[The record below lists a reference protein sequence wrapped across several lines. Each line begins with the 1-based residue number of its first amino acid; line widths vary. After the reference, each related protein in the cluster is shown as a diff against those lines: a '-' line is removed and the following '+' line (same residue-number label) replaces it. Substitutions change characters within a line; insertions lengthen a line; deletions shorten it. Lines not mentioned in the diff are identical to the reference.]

1 MVDPNNSFGSLQ
13 HRLLLYGILQI
24 VNKLLNG
31 LKPEVVIL
39 DVQPQINVLL
49 LLTVALIHLV
59 TLS

>member
-1 MVDPNNSFGSLQ
+1 MVDPNNSFWLSTTQ
-13 HRLLLYGILQI
+13 APVVRDTACEQ
-24 VNKLLNG
+24 LLNG
-31 LKPEVVIL
+31 LKPDVVIL